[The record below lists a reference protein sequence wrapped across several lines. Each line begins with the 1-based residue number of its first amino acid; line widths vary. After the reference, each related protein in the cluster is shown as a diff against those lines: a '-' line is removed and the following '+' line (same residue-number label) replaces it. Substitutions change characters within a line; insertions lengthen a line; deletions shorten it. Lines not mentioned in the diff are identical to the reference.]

1 MCIRDRTYTQVNSNT
16 YTLTVTAPDG
26 QNVSVTVNGQLE
38 SNWDDMVITDSA
50 GNQVNTQIDGTFTDT
65 VFESDGTM
73 TITVTNDSSVNYGD
87 LTFAF
92 TCAAAQ
98 ANVTFY
104 C

>member
-1 MCIRDRTYTQVNSNT
+1 M
-16 YTLTVTAPDG
+16 
-26 QNVSVTVNGQLE
+26 TVNGQLE

-50 GNQVNTQIDGTFTDT
+50 GNQVNTQIDGVFTDA

-98 ANVTFY
+98 ANVTFTVNTLSLIHI
-104 C
+104 